1 MKKTFICIIAL
12 LMLVMP
18 MQNGLA
24 ASEFSLVNGDLAE
37 KSTEYALLQEFLQS
51 IQISSSFDAGQN
63 KYSLSGNANVTGS
76 YEYVSNNATGTDSCT
91 GENLRR
97 I

>member
-1 MKKTFICIIAL
+1 
-12 LMLVMP
+12 ML

-37 KSTEYALLQEFLQS
+37 KSTEYALLQEFFQS

-63 KYSLSGNANVTGS
+63 
-76 YEYVSNNATGTDSCT
+76 
-91 GENLRR
+91 
-97 I
+97 

>member
-1 MKKTFICIIAL
+1 
-12 LMLVMP
+12 MLVML

-37 KSTEYALLQEFLQS
+37 KSTEYALLQEFFQS

-63 KYSLSGNANVTGS
+63 
-76 YEYVSNNATGTDSCT
+76 
-91 GENLRR
+91 
-97 I
+97 